1 MRMMSARQTIH
12 ELVDELP
19 ESELPKARRI
29 LEGLR
34 SNGDQ
39 RAARDNRDQELIN
52 AHADELNKEAVELQT
67 FQADT

>member
-29 LEGLR
+29 LAGLR

>member
-1 MRMMSARQTIH
+1 MSARQTIH

-19 ESELPKARRI
+19 ESELPRARRI

-39 RAARDNRDQELIN
+39 RATRDNRDQELIN
-52 AHADELNKEAVELQT
+52 AHADELNNEAAELQT